1 MTNAKGLLRIFK
13 VNRLSQAS
21 LLRTRDQ
28 FKFHGYTL
36 CFGLFAYLGGLLR
49 DYSDC
54 VMSTVNLELEF
65 DANLLHLARNLRG
78 KTQKMRE
85 KRVDFSQYSH
95 ILLSIAGRGCLYW
108 LIASENEYRGFL
120 AQTSADSLR
129 RTQ

>member
-1 MTNAKGLLRIFK
+1 MTNVEGSLRIFK
-13 VNRLSQAS
+13 VNWLSQAS

-28 FKFHGYTL
+28 FKFRAYTL

-54 VMSTVNLELEF
+54 VMSTVNPELEF
-65 DANLLHLARNLRG
+65 EANLLHSAWNVSG
-78 KTQKMRE
+78 KSQKMRGE
-85 KRVDFSQYSH
+85 RVDFSQYSH